1 MHRLLILVV
10 AGTTASAAALAD
22 DHGRLRGTYAFT
34 GMSLCI
40 RDSASLGFDPNFVAK
55 GRVKLFSYTV
65 DGVMVF
71 HADGTGTLNSRAYS
85 VDIGGGETSD
95 SSYQFTH
102 TIGPDGQLS
111 VKEVPGTFS
120 DTILTGPIAGL
131 TQVVEIAEVSG
142 SVGEGARTL
151 ILGQPT
157 PTVQMVTRSDGGQFA
172 QICNQSRFYVRISGH
187 ER

>member
-85 VDIGGGETSD
+85 VDAGGGETSD

-120 DTILTGPIAGL
+120 DTILTGPNAGL
-131 TQVVEIAEVSG
+131 TQVVGVPDVSG
-142 SVGEGARTL
+142 FIGEGARAITL
-151 ILGQPT
+151 SQPV
-157 PTVQMVTRSDGGQFA
+157 PTVQTVSRSNGTQFA
-172 QICNQSRFYVRISGH
+172 RICNGSLIATRISDDD
-187 ER
+187 R

>member
-10 AGTTASAAALAD
+10 AGTTASAAALAS
-22 DHGRLRGTYAFT
+22 DHDRLRGTYAFT

-40 RDSASLGFDPNFVAK
+40 RDSASLGFDPNFTAK

-102 TIGPDGQLS
+102 MIGPDGQLS
-111 VKEVPGTFS
+111 VKAVAGTFA

-131 TQVVEIAEVSG
+131 TQVVEIPDVSG
-142 SVGEGARTL
+142 SIGEGARTL
-151 ILGQPT
+151 ILGPSE

-172 QICNQSRFYVRISGH
+172 QICNQSRFYIRIPG
-187 ER
+187 EDR